1 MTNKT
6 DMLNGLENIAI
17 PTGIATRVHLT
28 QETPPSLYIA
38 ENERNDVQIQAL
50 VRQIT
55 DQAKDASFNFI
66 PLDEVHALNKGLR
79 THIRQDLTP
88 PQRKVVELFRN
99 AVQRGASDIHLC
111 IGEEGVTLIK
121 FRIHGEIHKVDSISK
136 DDGENLAS
144 TIILS
149 MCDVT
154 ETGFVSSRPQDG
166 RIKAEFVQEMGLYGA
181 RYAHSPTVYGIFAV
195 MRLIKDDSAKPP
207 TLSDLG
213 FLPEQQK
220 LLRALLNVPEGVI
233 ILSGPT
239 GSGKSS
245 TLRTLANM
253 YLEQHQFQRN
263 LVTYEDPPE
272 GHITG
277 AVQCAIVADKNNPE
291 EVQYIWRRFRGN
303 TLRIDPDA
311 ILVGEIRDPDSADSS
326 INNAMTG
333 HLVLSTTHA
342 NDAINILERLQA
354 LDVRSALL
362 SDHQLFIGLI
372 SQRLV
377 QVLCPHCKINWDN
390 IQARLDQEIREQI
403 LKYCEIENVRFRN
416 HAGCSYCESGIS
428 GRRVVAEIIHTDA
441 GFMEV
446 YKRKGKLAA
455 RRYWMKNLG
464 GVTRNKHVVTLIN
477 QGLVDPHAAQLICPL
492 DEDTC
497 LNSNETLS
505 NEN

>member
-1 MTNKT
+1 MTTFT
-6 DMLNGLENIAI
+6 DTPVGLEDIVISELIASRI
-17 PTGIATRVHLT
+17 HFLR
-28 QETPPSLYIA
+28 ETPPSLYIA
-38 ENERNDVQIQAL
+38 ENERSNTHIQAL
-50 VRQIT
+50 VRQVT
-55 DQAKDASFNFI
+55 DLAPETAISFI

-79 THIRQDLTP
+79 TPLHQDLTL
-88 PQRKVVELFRN
+88 PQRKVVELFRQ
-99 AVQRGASDIHLC
+99 AVKRGSSDIHLC
-111 IGEEGVTLIK
+111 IGEDGVTLVK
-121 FRIHGEIHKVDSISK
+121 FRIHGELQKVDSISK
-136 DDGENLAS
+136 EEGEKLAS

-154 ETGFVSSRPQDG
+154 ETQFVSSRPQDG
-166 RIKAEFVQEMGLYGA
+166 RIKSEFVQELGLYGA

-195 MRLIKDDSAKPP
+195 MRLIKDDSASPP

-213 FLPEQQK
+213 FLAAQQQT
-220 LLRALLNVPEGVI
+220 LRNILNIPEGVI

-245 TLRTLANM
+245 TLRTLATM
-253 YLEQHQFQRN
+253 YLEQHQYQRN

-277 AVQCAIVADKNNPE
+277 AVQCAIVADKNNPD
-291 EVQYIWRRFRGN
+291 EVQYIWRRFRAN

-354 LDVRSALL
+354 LDVRPALL

-377 QVLCPHCKINWDN
+377 QVLCPHCKISWNKME
-390 IQARLDQEIREQI
+390 QKLEPQLRELLSQTCDTHSI
-403 LKYCEIENVRFRN
+403 RFRN
-416 HAGCSYCESGIS
+416 HTGCAHCESGIA

-441 GFMEV
+441 GFMQRYRLEG
-446 YKRKGKLAA
+446 KRAA
-455 RRYWMKNLG
+455 RRYWMQHLNG
-464 GVTRNKHVVTLIN
+464 ITRNKHVVTLIN
-477 QGLVDPHAAQLICPL
+477 QGLVDPHAAELICPL
-492 DEDTC
+492 DEDRRLLSEEETD
-497 LNSNETLS
+497 NET
-505 NEN
+505 